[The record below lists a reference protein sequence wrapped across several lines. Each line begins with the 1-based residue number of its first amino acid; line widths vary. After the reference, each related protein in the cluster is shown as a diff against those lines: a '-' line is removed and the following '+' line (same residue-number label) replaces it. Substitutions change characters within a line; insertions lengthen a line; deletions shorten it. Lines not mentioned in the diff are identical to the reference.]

1 MNESPQ
7 SQPID
12 TMIDARWIIPV
23 EPEDCVFEHHSIVIH
38 GGRIVAILPTLDAH
52 RSYKADVQ
60 HRFPGHAL
68 IPGLVN
74 AHTHAAMSLFRGL
87 ADDLPLM
94 EWLNGYVWPAESRC
108 VSDEF
113 VRDGTRLA
121 IAEMLRCG
129 TTCFNDMYFFPD
141 EVARIASDV
150 GIRATVGFLVIDSP
164 SVWAQN
170 TDEYISKGLEVHD
183 RYRNDPLIK
192 GAFAPHAPYS
202 VSDEALARI
211 QVLAEELDIPVHTH
225 LHETEDEVKQS
236 TAKHGL
242 RPLAR
247 LEQLGLLSP
256 RLLAVHMTQLENT
269 EIERVMEYGAHVVH
283 CPESNLKLASGHC
296 PVEAL
301 IHRGVNVALGTDGA
315 ASNNDL
321 NMIGEIHTC
330 ALLAKGIAGAADA
343 VPATQALRM
352 ATISGAR
359 ALGLENDIGSL
370 SPGKAA
376 DVVALNLSGVEAQP
390 MYHPISQIVYA
401 GSRDQVTDVWIA
413 GRHVLKERTL
423 LTLDEASVLKKAR
436 EWQSRIAGQ

>member
-1 MNESPQ
+1 
-7 SQPID
+7 
-12 TMIDARWIIPV
+12 
-23 EPEDCVFEHHSIVIH
+23 
-38 GGRIVAILPTLDAH
+38 
-52 RSYKADVQ
+52 
-60 HRFPGHAL
+60 
-68 IPGLVN
+68 
-74 AHTHAAMSLFRGL
+74 
-87 ADDLPLM
+87 
-94 EWLNGYVWPAESRC
+94 
-108 VSDEF
+108 
-113 VRDGTRLA
+113 
-121 IAEMLRCG
+121 
-129 TTCFNDMYFFPD
+129 
-141 EVARIASDV
+141 
-150 GIRATVGFLVIDSP
+150 
-164 SVWAQN
+164 
-170 TDEYISKGLEVHD
+170 
-183 RYRNDPLIK
+183 
-192 GAFAPHAPYS
+192 
-202 VSDEALARI
+202 
-211 QVLAEELDIPVHTH
+211 
-225 LHETEDEVKQS
+225 
-236 TAKHGL
+236 
-242 RPLAR
+242 
-247 LEQLGLLSP
+247 
-256 RLLAVHMTQLENT
+256 
-269 EIERVMEYGAHVVH
+269 MEYGAHVVH